1 MAPAPRAWAPSPGS
15 GPGAPVH
22 GHIGF
27 LAQVTASARGRR
39 ERKWDARSQGS
50 ASSREP
56 KWPAGKAGGRRGNC
70 RLPELASVTSAGL
83 GALPP
88 RHTPPRLTT
97 RKRPRRPRAAA
108 LVAPAPPAG
117 RKGGDPGRAGGRGEA
132 AEGGGGQG
140 GRREDG
146 AGSLLEHGL
155 LLLLFFLLTIHDS
168 QDDFPLLFRE
178 VAEVRHLGLR
188 RRLRGRRGGSRA
200 APGPERS
207 RHVWR
212 SRTTLG
218 KQGGNST
225 GSGGSGAGGWGSLR
239 GWDKYIQING
249 LQSEATAPLPQES
262 KQGEGRA
269 EGGGLR
275 SALGEMFLL
284 PGGEGL
290 PSERFAGAR
299 SWRPRRGVRG
309 AAGEGGGVRW
319 RGRLRVG

>member
-1 MAPAPRAWAPSPGS
+1 
-15 GPGAPVH
+15 
-22 GHIGF
+22 
-27 LAQVTASARGRR
+27 
-39 ERKWDARSQGS
+39 
-50 ASSREP
+50 
-56 KWPAGKAGGRRGNC
+56 
-70 RLPELASVTSAGL
+70 
-83 GALPP
+83 
-88 RHTPPRLTT
+88 
-97 RKRPRRPRAAA
+97 
-108 LVAPAPPAG
+108 
-117 RKGGDPGRAGGRGEA
+117 
-132 AEGGGGQG
+132 
-140 GRREDG
+140 
-146 AGSLLEHGL
+146 
-155 LLLLFFLLTIHDS
+155 
-168 QDDFPLLFRE
+168 

-218 KQGGNST
+218 KQGGNSA
-225 GSGGSGAGGWGSLR
+225 GSRGSGAGGWGSLR
-239 GWDKYIQING
+239 GWDKCIQING
-249 LQSEATAPLPQES
+249 LQSEATAPLPQERR
-262 KQGEGRA
+262 QGEGRA

-299 SWRPRRGVRG
+299 SWRPRRRVRG